1 MTPARTGTEPARCV
15 AFLRAINVGGH
26 VVKMADL
33 RAIFESLRLRN
44 VETFIASGNVIF
56 DAPAGDTAALES
68 VIEERLRKKLGYD
81 VATFLRTPAELATA
95 IATPF
100 ALDDSGH
107 ALWVGFVKTT
117 LAADATSRLLALA
130 TEVDAFHVAGREVY
144 WRRAVKV
151 GESKLT
157 GARLE
162 RALAGPST
170 FRNITTVRKLA
181 AKFDVT

>member
-1 MTPARTGTEPARCV
+1 MPRYV

-33 RAIFESLRLRN
+33 RAIFDALRFTN

-56 DAPAGDTAALES
+56 DAPGTDAAALES
-68 VIEERLRKKLGYD
+68 VIEERLERKLGYA
-81 VATFLRTPAELATA
+81 VSTFLRTPAELAA
-95 IATPF
+95 AVATPF
-100 ALDDSGH
+100 ATLDEGAH
-107 ALWVGFVKTT
+107 ALWVGFVKTA
-117 LAADATSRLLALA
+117 LAAEATARLHAL
-130 TEVDAFHVAGREVY
+130 TSGTDSFHVVGREVY

-151 GESKLT
+151 SESKLT

-162 RALAGPST
+162 RALGGPST

-181 AKFDVT
+181 AKLAAK